1 MWVEALDQRLISG
14 RESQGIVTHDKEA
27 EGGVMFTSI
36 MNITNHLDGGSS
48 FKT

>member
-14 RESQGIVTHDKEA
+14 RESKGIVTHDKEA

-36 MNITNHLDGGSS
+36 MNIKNHLDGGSS

>member
-1 MWVEALDQRLISG
+1 MEELEERLISG
-14 RESQGIVTHDKEA
+14 GESKVVVTHDKEA

-36 MNITNHLDGGSS
+36 MNIKNHLDGGSS